1 MRSVWSCSEW
11 GLACCALLPGARCA
25 LTAPFHPYLCRLFRR
40 PSAVLLSVPLSVAL
54 PRPAVSRHS
63 ALRSP
68 DFPPR
73 TPCGGTRR
81 LSVRPVCGADYSR
94 NGQGRLKVCFLCGK
108 HLLSDGLTGRMP
120 AVRQIR
126 RLPSCRWNAVFRRPS
141 NEGLTV
147 AVHGLPGGVQPF
159 ARLFQGGVVG
169 GFLLLR
175 FGQFLRVGLNVGF
188 G

>member
-73 TPCGGTRR
+73 MPCGDTRR
-81 LSVRPVCGADYSR
+81 LPETATKCG
-94 NGQGRLKVCFLCGK
+94 LPTF
-108 HLLSDGLTGRMP
+108 SDGLE
-120 AVRQIR
+120 
-126 RLPSCRWNAVFRRPS
+126 SCRNVITITRQSVSKAQQTRPPHRLLSRKGIFFHFRRP
-141 NEGLTV
+141 N
-147 AVHGLPGGVQPF
+147 
-159 ARLFQGGVVG
+159 
-169 GFLLLR
+169 
-175 FGQFLRVGLNVGF
+175 GLNSLDLHGKLIPLNF
-188 G
+188 LMITLTHYETRL

>member
-81 LSVRPVCGADYSR
+81 LSVRPVCRTDYSR

-108 HLLSDGLTGRMP
+108 HLLSDGLTGRDTGGTANTPIAVLSVERGFQTAFQRRFNGCRARP
-120 AVRQIR
+120 ARRRSIVRPPVSGR
-126 RLPSCRWNAVFRRPS
+126 SR
-141 NEGLTV
+141 
-147 AVHGLPGGVQPF
+147 
-159 ARLFQGGVVG
+159 
-169 GFLLLR
+169 
-175 FGQFLRVGLNVGF
+175 
-188 G
+188 

>member
-73 TPCGGTRR
+73 TPCGGTQR
-81 LSVRPVCGADYSR
+81 LSVRPVCRTDYSR
-94 NGQGRLKVCFLCGK
+94 NGQGRLKVCFLCRPSETAAKCG
-108 HLLSDGLTGRMP
+108 LPTFSDGLASCRSVITIT
-120 AVRQIR
+120 RQSVSKAQQTRPPR
-126 RLPSCRWNAVFRRPS
+126 RLLSRKGTFFS
-141 NEGLTV
+141 
-147 AVHGLPGGVQPF
+147 
-159 ARLFQGGVVG
+159 FQTAK
-169 GFLLLR
+169 R
-175 FGQFLRVGLNVGF
+175 IE
-188 G
+188 